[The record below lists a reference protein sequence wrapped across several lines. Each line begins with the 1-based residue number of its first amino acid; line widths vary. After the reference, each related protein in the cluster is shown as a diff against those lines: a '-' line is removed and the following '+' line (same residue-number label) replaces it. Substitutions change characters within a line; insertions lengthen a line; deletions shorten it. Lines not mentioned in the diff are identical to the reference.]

1 METVRFDLTFDSTT
15 NTGVYPTVEIKLND
29 SVLCPTQT
37 ISKTET
43 VSFDADLSD
52 GQSYSLVIVRGNH
65 MGRGEQMLSIKKV
78 EADGINLNKLF
89 DEVYCFPEY
98 PKQWLEQQIKAGHS
112 WPEKQ
117 KGWRDLGFNGKWV
130 IDFDT
135 PFYTWLLKN
144 T

>member
-1 METVRFDLTFDSTT
+1 METVRVDLTFDSTT
-15 NTGVYPTVEIKLND
+15 TTGVYPTVEIKLND
-29 SVLCPTQT
+29 SVLCPTK
-37 ISKTET
+37 IINGTEKI
-43 VSFDADLSD
+43 SFDVNLIDK
-52 GQSYSLVIVRGNH
+52 QSYSLVIVRGNH
-65 MGRGEQMLSIKKV
+65 CNKGEQLLSIKKI
-78 EADGINLNKLF
+78 EADKINLNKLL
-89 DEVYCFPEY
+89 DDVYCYPEY
-98 PKQWLEQQIKAGHS
+98 PKQWLDEQTKAGHD